1 MFFKKDAS
9 AQGMVEYGLIMMLV
23 ALIVILL
30 LVVMGPAVG
39 NLYSN
44 IVANF

>member
-1 MFFKKDAS
+1 MLFRKDAS